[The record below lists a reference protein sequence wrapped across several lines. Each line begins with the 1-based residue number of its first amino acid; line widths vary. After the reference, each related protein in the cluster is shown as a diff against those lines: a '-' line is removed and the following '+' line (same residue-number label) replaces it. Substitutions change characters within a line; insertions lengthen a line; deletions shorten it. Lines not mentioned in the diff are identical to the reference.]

1 MSLLTVRNLHVSFPV
16 RGGFLGRVQG
26 RVRAVDGISLDLA
39 AGETLALV
47 GESGCGKSTTARAI
61 LRLLEPDAGEIK
73 IEGQDLRAMDS
84 QTLRRFRRKA
94 QIVFQDPSAA
104 LNPRR
109 TAFQAVAEGLH
120 THDLAPRSALR
131 ERVLELFHLVGLSEE
146 HLDRHPHE
154 FSGGQRQRIGIARAL
169 AVEPALLVLDEPVSA
184 LDVSVQAQVINLL
197 EDIQER
203 TSVGYLFVAHDMGV
217 VRHIADRIA
226 VMYLGR
232 IVETGAAEEICTD
245 PRHPYTRMLIASVP
259 ALGGD
264 TSRLQESRG
273 ELPSPL
279 NPPSGCAFHPRC
291 PLAKPECALERPD
304 LLLVDGNRQ
313 SACPVTS
320 P

>member
-1 MSLLTVRNLHVSFPV
+1 MSLLSVRDLHVSFPV
-16 RGGFLGRVQG
+16 RGGLLGRVQG
-26 RVRAVDGISLDLA
+26 RVRAVDGVSLDLA

-61 LRLLEPDAGEIK
+61 LRLLEPDSGTIR
-73 IEGQDLRAMDS
+73 IEGQDIRAMEPEA
-84 QTLRRFRRKA
+84 LRRFRRKA

-109 TAFQAVAEGLH
+109 TAFQAVAEGLR
-120 THDLAPRSALR
+120 THELVSGADLRK
-131 ERVLELFHLVGLSEE
+131 RVLELFDQVGLSEE

-169 AVEPALLVLDEPVSA
+169 AVEPSLLVLDEPVSA
-184 LDVSVQAQVINLL
+184 LDVSVQAQVVNLL

-232 IVETGAAEEICTD
+232 IVEMGPAEAICTD

-259 ALGGD
+259 SLGGV
-264 TSRLQESRG
+264 RKPLESRG

-279 NPPSGCAFHPRC
+279 SPPSGCAFHPRC
-291 PLAKPECALERPD
+291 PLARPECAAARPE
-304 LLLVDGNRQ
+304 LAPVEGSRS
-313 SACPVTS
+313 SACPITS
-320 P
+320 G